1 MIKTTSIFRNI
12 NDLDSFQTFY
22 ENIFPKIHQLP
33 GIVETNITRVDEQNV
48 AGIQL
53 IIDTF
58 YESEAAMQNVLV
70 SSEAQAL
77 MNQIAQSN
85 IAEFYFFIGEEQY
98 IDLRKKLKETNSE
111 AKKG

>member
-22 ENIFPKIHQLP
+22 ENLFPKIHQLP

-58 YESEAAMQNVLV
+58 YESEAAMQNVFV

-77 MNQIAQSN
+77 MNQVAQSN

-98 IDLRKKLKETNSE
+98 IDLRKMRETNSE
-111 AKKG
+111 AEKV

>member
-12 NDLDSFQTFY
+12 EDPDSFQTFY
-22 ENIFPKIHQLP
+22 ENIFPEIHQIP
-33 GIVETNITRVDEQNV
+33 GIVETNITRIDEQNV

-70 SSEAQAL
+70 SSDAQIL
-77 MNQIAQSN
+77 MNQVVQSSV
-85 IAEFYFFIGEEQY
+85 AEFYFFIGEEQY
-98 IDLRKKLKETNSE
+98 IDLRKMRETNSE
-111 AKKG
+111 TKKG